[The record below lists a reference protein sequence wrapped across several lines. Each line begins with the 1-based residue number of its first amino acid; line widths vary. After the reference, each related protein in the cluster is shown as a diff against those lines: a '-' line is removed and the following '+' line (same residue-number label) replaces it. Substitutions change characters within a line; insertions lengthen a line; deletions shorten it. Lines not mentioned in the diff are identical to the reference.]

1 MAQRAE
7 KEETEFKVLET
18 LTHCVNNCGI
28 TGNPSTNNMCQK
40 WFNAATA
47 AATTSSSSS
56 SAAILKFSVEKS
68 PRSTSSFSFEAPAET
83 FRKTTASEIARSDES
98 PNRRLVNQCSG
109 CRRKVGLIRFWFHLA
124 ILSIISRYISQI
136 MH

>member
-1 MAQRAE
+1 MTQRAE

-18 LTHCVNNCGI
+18 LTHCVNNYDV

-40 WFNAATA
+40 CFN

-56 SAAILKFSVEKS
+56 SVTILKFSAEKS

-83 FRKTTASEIARSDES
+83 FKKTKASEIARSDES
-98 PNRRLVNQCSG
+98 PNRCVVNQCFE
-109 CRRKVGLIRFWFHLA
+109 CRRKVGLTGFRFYLA
-124 ILSIISRYISQI
+124 ILSILSII
-136 MH
+136 

>member
-1 MAQRAE
+1 MTQRAE

-18 LTHCVNNCGI
+18 LTHCVNNYDV

-40 WFNAATA
+40 CFNAATA

-56 SAAILKFSVEKS
+56 SVTILKFSAEKS

-83 FRKTTASEIARSDES
+83 FKKTKASEIARSDES
-98 PNRRLVNQCSG
+98 PNR
-109 CRRKVGLIRFWFHLA
+109 K
-124 ILSIISRYISQI
+124 
-136 MH
+136 